1 MIEKMIEKKPKKTH
15 TSPQTVAANKPATGS
30 KHANLRQQLL
40 VADIGNTQM
49 VFGLFEGD
57 DLITDWRLSSQ
68 RQLTSDELAWQLHGM
83 FEQSG
88 QVATA
93 VAGIMVASVVPH
105 LDGPLTD
112 ACVRI
117 CGKQPAFVGSSDV
130 KTGMAVDYK
139 NPREVGA
146 DRIVNAIAARER
158 FGAPSIVL
166 DCGTATT
173 FDLVSPQ
180 GHYAGGLIMPG
191 IELALNALCRRAAK
205 LPEVSIKRS
214 DTLIGRDT
222 ISSLQSGS
230 YWAAVDAMSGLIQRL
245 RREPGYE
252 FAPVIATGGLIS
264 LLIEDLPQI
273 DHHLPHL
280 TLSGLHLLGQRHFK
294 LSD

>member
-1 MIEKMIEKKPKKTH
+1 MTGEKN
-15 TSPQTVAANKPATGS
+15 TST
-30 KHANLRQQLL
+30 RQPTLL

-49 VFGLFEGD
+49 VFGLFKGEE
-57 DLITDWRLSSQ
+57 LVTDWRLSSE
-68 RQLTSDELAWQLHGM
+68 RQLTADELAWQLHGM

-88 QVATA
+88 YSAAQ

-105 LDGPLTD
+105 LDAPLAD
-112 ACVRI
+112 ACERI
-117 CGKQPAFVGSSDV
+117 CAKRPAFVGSSDV

-139 NPREVGA
+139 NPRDVGA
-146 DRIVNAIAARER
+146 DRIVNAIAAREL

-173 FDLVSPQ
+173 FDLISPQ

-191 IELALNALCRRAAK
+191 IELALSALCRRAAR

-222 ISSLQSGS
+222 ISSLQAGS
-230 YWAAVDAMSGLIQRL
+230 YWAAVDAIAGLIQRL
-245 RREPGYE
+245 RREPGYQD
-252 FAPVIATGGLIS
+252 APVIATGGLIS

-273 DHHLPHL
+273 DHHLPYL
-280 TLSGLHLLGQRHFK
+280 TLSGLYMLAQKNFTLAA
-294 LSD
+294 